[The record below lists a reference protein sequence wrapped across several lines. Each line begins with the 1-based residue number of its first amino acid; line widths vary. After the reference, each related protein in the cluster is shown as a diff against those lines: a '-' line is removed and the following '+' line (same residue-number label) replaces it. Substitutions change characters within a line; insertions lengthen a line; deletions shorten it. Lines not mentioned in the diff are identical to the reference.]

1 MVFSSAADLAAIAAA
16 VGAAAAGCTT
26 AGLDGE
32 VGATADDVPLCDGES
47 GGGFT
52 GALGANNACQPTTT
66 SNEST
71 AASSARRSAESSFT
85 GGPLRGRPLAAPDHS
100 RRPRTAGSAAGA
112 AARAMRRGGRRAA
125 RWLDKRSASKW
136 DRTCMARA
144 SAATGYPDRRASQ
157 LARAGPWGFGRAA
170 GARALAHQALQQA
183 NQLRRE
189 RSELRPGH
197 RAARVN
203 DNVPS

>member
-16 VGAAAAGCTT
+16 GGAAAAGCTT

-32 VGATADDVPLCDGES
+32 VGATADEVPLCDGES

-85 GGPLRGRPLAAPDHS
+85 AEPLRGRPLAAPGHS
-100 RRPRTAGSAAGA
+100 RRVRTACNAEGA
-112 AARAMRRGGRRAA
+112 AA
-125 RWLDKRSASKW
+125 
-136 DRTCMARA
+136 
-144 SAATGYPDRRASQ
+144 
-157 LARAGPWGFGRAA
+157 
-170 GARALAHQALQQA
+170 
-183 NQLRRE
+183 
-189 RSELRPGH
+189 
-197 RAARVN
+197 
-203 DNVPS
+203 

>member
-16 VGAAAAGCTT
+16 VGAAAVGCTT

-85 GGPLRGRPLAAPDHS
+85 AGPLGGRSVAATDNG
-100 RRPRTAGSAAGA
+100 RRARRAGSAAGA
-112 AARAMRRGGRRAA
+112 AARAMLRGGRRAA
-125 RWLDKRSASKW
+125 RWPDTRSASKW
-136 DRTCMARA
+136 DRTCTARA
-144 SAATGYPDRRASQ
+144 SAATGCPDRRASQ
-157 LARAGPWGFGRAA
+157 RARAGPRGFGRPA
-170 GARALAHQALQQA
+170 GAGTLAHQAPQQA
-183 NQLRRE
+183 NQLRPE

>member
-32 VGATADDVPLCDGES
+32 VGATADDVPFCDGES

-85 GGPLRGRPLAAPDHS
+85 AGGREGPAAQQAPQ
-100 RRPRTAGSAAGA
+100 REPCSAAGA
-112 AARAMRRGGRRAA
+112 VQ
-125 RWLDKRSASKW
+125 LDGLIRV
-136 DRTCMARA
+136 ARA
-144 SAATGYPDRRASQ
+144 SGIE
-157 LARAGPWGFGRAA
+157 LARRGHQRRQDALIDAQASEQELGHGASGALRAQGR
-170 GARALAHQALQQA
+170 
-183 NQLRRE
+183 
-189 RSELRPGH
+189 
-197 RAARVN
+197 
-203 DNVPS
+203 